1 MNIVELLKLRGL
13 DTSAN
18 IKLVRHQDKRYN
30 LQELY
35 SKNKLDIYQSYQG
48 KDVFNCDYVVSF
60 LGTEGT
66 RAVFIGVYQV
76 LGKKDAKE
84 VEPPE
89 NLLDPVFYQD
99 SKFFYELKPLEGF
112 EDYKDRLIIDWG
124 SATLSWHQY
133 LSEKEVI
140 EILPKGY
147 VKEFP
152 GFLDFILSY
161 YELKKLISNPEANRE
176 WHRMLSS
183 VGGIYLIVDKLTGK
197 QYVGSAYGEDG
208 IWGRWANYA
217 KSGHGGNELLKKLL
231 ENNQEYCDNFLY
243 SILQTLPK
251 HLTKNEIIQKES
263 FFKEKL
269 GSRAFGLN
277 IT

>member
-231 ENNQEYCDNFLY
+231 L
-243 SILQTLPK
+243 
-251 HLTKNEIIQKES
+251 
-263 FFKEKL
+263 
-269 GSRAFGLN
+269 
-277 IT
+277 